1 MGNRQRR
8 VGRTAQGSRAR
19 CRVGLSVYLDERRFG
34 AKPNVMASTASH
46 KRYLPRPI
54 QINRLTNRARHISG
68 RLLTR
73 VNEVSGIRRRHH
85 RARADKESARCGTPR
100 AVLVPR
106 CPAIELTAVHHFSKA
121 DARASCSEEASLTQS
136 AHRKH
141 SMRNQVPEPQTRKA
155 NMLYHWRTL
164 LPNSPTVRWPSH
176 RALGEYSTDS
186 GHTATT

>member
-1 MGNRQRR
+1 VGNRQRR

-121 DARASCSEEASLTQS
+121 DARACTDKDSDWFVVYVFRGSSHHQASAIKISVSLFLCGLLNATG
-136 AHRKH
+136 
-141 SMRNQVPEPQTRKA
+141 PETISKP
-155 NMLYHWRTL
+155 
-164 LPNSPTVRWPSH
+164 
-176 RALGEYSTDS
+176 
-186 GHTATT
+186 